1 MFNPWERRYW
11 SQLGFHVFPWCN
23 GYNNNPCNIY
33 YKSYNVNGRRAWVA
47 KLLNLMT
54 DLNYHHS
61 DDNSSHHMS
70 VGRLVIMIGY
80 RKYILEVLAIIP
92 HHWLVNLPCI
102 YIYIICL
109 TWPSSCDVPRLVSYP
124 QYSPIITPYCN
135 QKTQDLML
143 NLCPYSW
150 IHANDHSVKHHR
162 GYQKMQFCIHLPAC
176 SGLSFPGQRRTHTS
190 ERAPGTVGLAHGM

>member
-102 YIYIICL
+102 YIYYLFDLAFILWCPTIGFI
-109 TWPSSCDVPRLVSYP
+109 P
-124 QYSPIITPYCN
+124 PIFTNNHPILQPKNARPDAEFMSIQLDPCER
-135 QKTQDLML
+135 
-143 NLCPYSW
+143 P
-150 IHANDHSVKHHR
+150 
-162 GYQKMQFCIHLPAC
+162 FCEA
-176 SGLSFPGQRRTHTS
+176 S
-190 ERAPGTVGLAHGM
+190 